1 MANTPKLKVPK
12 YEGYR
17 ATAAKRLQTPSF
29 KPDDDDEFEA
39 ADEDEESE
47 NEEKE

>member
-1 MANTPKLKVPK
+1 MAETPKLKVPK

-17 ATAAKRLQTPSF
+17 AAAAKRLQSPEY
-29 KPDDDDEFEA
+29 KPDEEESTYE
-39 ADEDEESE
+39 EDESE